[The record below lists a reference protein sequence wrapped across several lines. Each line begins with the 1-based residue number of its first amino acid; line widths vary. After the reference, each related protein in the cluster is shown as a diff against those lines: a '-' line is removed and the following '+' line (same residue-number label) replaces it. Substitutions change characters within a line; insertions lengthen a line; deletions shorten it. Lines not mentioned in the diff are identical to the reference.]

1 MRCASHPDIET
12 NVSCGRCG
20 KPVCP
25 KCMVQTLVGPR
36 CPDCA
41 NLKRLPTYEISTR
54 HYLIAIGVGVGVAIV
69 AGIAWALI
77 WRAIPF
83 LSLLTA
89 AGVGY
94 AIGELISRATNRKRG
109 PGLQVIAGVSV
120 LISFATNYLFAAYVL
135 SVPWFSLYTI
145 IGLALGIFIA
155 VTRLR

>member
-36 CPDCA
+36 CPNCA

-54 HYLIAIGVGVGVAIV
+54 HYLIAIGVGVGAAIV

-120 LISFATNYLFAAYVL
+120 LISFATNYLFVAYFL
-135 SVPWFSLYTI
+135 SVPWFSLFTI

>member
-12 NVSCGRCG
+12 NLSCGRCG

-25 KCMVQTLVGPR
+25 KCVVQTLVGPR

-54 HYLIAIGVGVGVAIV
+54 HYLIAIGVGVGFAIV

-135 SVPWFSLYTI
+135 SVPWFSLFTI

>member
-1 MRCASHPDIET
+1 MRCASHPNIET
-12 NVSCGRCG
+12 NLSCGRCG
-20 KPVCP
+20 KPVCT
-25 KCMVQTLVGPR
+25 KCVVQTLVGPR

-54 HYLIAIGVGVGVAIV
+54 HYLIAIGVGVGFAIV
-69 AGIAWALI
+69 AGVAWALI

-120 LISFATNYLFAAYVL
+120 LISFATNYLFAAYFL

>member
-12 NVSCGRCG
+12 NLSCGRCG

-25 KCMVQTLVGPR
+25 KCVVQTLVGPR

-54 HYLIAIGVGVGVAIV
+54 HYLIAIGVGVGFAIV

-89 AGVGY
+89 AGIGY

-109 PGLQVIAGVSV
+109 LGLQVIAGVSV
-120 LISFATNYLFAAYVL
+120 LVSFATNYLFAVYFL
-135 SVPWFSLYTI
+135 SVSWFSLYTI

-155 VTRLR
+155 ITRLR